1 MLFKLLFPTENF
13 CYFCKDDTPYLEGR
27 LCRDCRDNY
36 EPMHRGFLLRD
47 DSIERVYASV
57 FYNSF
62 ARELVHQ
69 FKFNDKS
76 YLYEPIAHMMH
87 MTIIEESLT
96 DFDLI
101 VPVPIHWR
109 KEAIRGYNQ
118 SQLLAE
124 ELSRRTGI
132 PVDKKSLVKSSWT
145 KEQNR
150 LTKYQREEN
159 LKGSFS
165 IKDGASMSGR
175 RILLIDDIYTT
186 GNTLKSCASQ
196 LKKAGAKE
204 VTGLV
209 FATMNG

>member
-1 MLFKLLFPTENF
+1 MLLKLLFPTENF
-13 CYFCKDDTPYLEGR
+13 CYFCKDETPYLEGR
-27 LCRDCRDNY
+27 LCRDCRDNF
-36 EPMHRGFLLRD
+36 EPMHRGFSLSD
-47 DSIERVYASV
+47 DSIERIYASV

-62 ARELVHQ
+62 ARELIHQ

-76 YLYEPIAHMMH
+76 YLYKPIAYMMQQ
-87 MTIIEESLT
+87 TITVESLEG
-96 DFDLI
+96 FDLI
-101 VPVPIHWR
+101 IPVPIHWR

-124 ELSRRTGI
+124 EISIRTGI
-132 PVDKKSLVKSSWT
+132 PIDKKSLVKSTWT

-165 IKDGASMSGR
+165 IKNGARILGK

-186 GNTLKSCASQ
+186 GNTLKACARQ
-196 LKKAGAKE
+196 LKKAGAME
-204 VTGLV
+204 VNGLV

>member
-1 MLFKLLFPTENF
+1 MLFKILFPTENF
-13 CYFCKDDTPYLEGR
+13 CYFCKDETPYLEGR
-27 LCRDCRDNY
+27 LCRDCRDNF
-36 EPMHRGFLLRD
+36 EAIHRGFLMKD
-47 DSIERVYASV
+47 PFIERVYASV

-69 FKFNDKS
+69 FKFNEKS
-76 YLYEPIAHMMH
+76 YHYEPIAHLMH
-87 MTIIEESLT
+87 QTMIERSLI
-96 DFDLI
+96 DFDLMI
-101 VPVPIHWR
+101 PVPVHWR

-124 ELSRRTGI
+124 ELSRLTGI
-132 PVDKKSLVKSSWT
+132 PVDKKSLIKSAWT
-145 KEQNR
+145 YEQNR
-150 LTKYQREEN
+150 LSKSQREEN

-165 IKDGASMSGR
+165 IRTGASLFGK

-186 GNTLKSCASQ
+186 GNTLKACASV
-196 LKKAGAKE
+196 LSKAGAKD

>member
-1 MLFKLLFPTENF
+1 MLLKLLFPTENF
-13 CYFCKDDTPYLEGR
+13 CYFCKDETPYLEGR
-27 LCRDCRDNY
+27 LCRDCRENY
-36 EPMHRGFLLRD
+36 EPMHRGFSLRD
-47 DSIERVYASV
+47 DSIGKVYASV

-62 ARELVHQ
+62 ARELVHR

-76 YLYEPIAHMMH
+76 YLYEPISHMMYL
-87 MTIIEESLT
+87 TIIEESLT
-96 DFDLI
+96 EFDLI
-101 VPVPIHWR
+101 IPVPIHWR

-118 SQLLAE
+118 SQILAE

-132 PVDKKSLVKSSWT
+132 PIDKKSLIKSAWT
-145 KEQNR
+145 REQNR

-165 IKDGASMSGR
+165 IRNGASMLGK

-186 GNTLKSCASQ
+186 GNTLKACASQ
-196 LKKAGAKE
+196 LKKAGAME

-209 FATMNG
+209 FSTMNG